1 MSVMV
6 AVTQQLSWKTS
17 QQHKWESVSFFKAQI
32 FQFLRLLSRSNWK
45 HPAKYWLPAGKGS
58 NDYQGG
64 RDFST
69 QTAPPLSFNPPPET
83 GMGQRSRWKSRAGTT
98 LCWASGEQSH
108 GRGAD
113 GSAIFRAIN
122 SVIVIALWMV
132 LPYVPEKQHLC
143 LGGLGASW
151 IFSPFGWS
159 RFLKYEWKLH
169 AAWE

>member
-1 MSVMV
+1 MAVTV
-6 AVTQQLSWKTS
+6 VVTQQLPWKMS
-17 QQHKWESVSFFKAQI
+17 QQHKWESVSFSKAQI
-32 FQFLRLLSRSNWK
+32 FQFLRLFSKSNWK
-45 HPAKYWLPAGKGS
+45 YPAKNWLPSGKG
-58 NDYQGG
+58 NNNYQGG

-69 QTAPPLSFNPPPET
+69 QTAPPLSFNPASEA
-83 GMGQRSRWKSRAGTT
+83 GVGQRSRWKSRAGTT
-98 LCWASGEQSH
+98 LCWASREQSH

-122 SVIVIALWMV
+122 SLIVIALWMV

-159 RFLKYEWKLH
+159 WFLKYEWKLR